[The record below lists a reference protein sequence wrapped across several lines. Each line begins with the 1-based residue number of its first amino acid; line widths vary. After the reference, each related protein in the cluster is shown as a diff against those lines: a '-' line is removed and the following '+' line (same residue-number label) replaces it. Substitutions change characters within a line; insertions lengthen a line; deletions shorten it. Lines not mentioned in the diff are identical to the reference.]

1 MALELRQHLK
11 LSQQL
16 VMTPQLQ
23 QAIKLLQLSRLELI
37 DTINQELE
45 VNPVLEEVSVGELEQ
60 HSSEQSGGGASKDGQ
75 EWEQESVPELAASED
90 AKIPWQKEAIKD
102 TNWQEVWDDEYRRAL
117 PSYSFEEK
125 DTPNYENIVA
135 SSSDLADHLIW
146 QLQLSDLDEAQR
158 EIAQYI
164 IGNLDRDGYLK
175 ATVEE
180 IAQAGSCDEDYVE
193 EVLKRVQ
200 EFDPVGVAARD
211 LRECLLI
218 QIRHLG
224 LEDPLVQELVSEH
237 LHQVELHN
245 YQQIAKSTGRTAE
258 EVVQAIE
265 VIKSLEPRPG
275 RAFSSE
281 ATQYVVP
288 DIYVYKVDEEY
299 VVSLN
304 EEEMPNLRI
313 SPFYK
318 EAVKN
323 GKAPDQAK
331 EFIQEKMKS
340 ALWLIKSIH
349 QRKKTIFKVTESIVK
364 FQRDFLDK
372 GIAYLK
378 PLVLRDVAEDVG
390 MHESTISRVT
400 SNKYVHTPQGIF
412 ELKYFF
418 STGLPRQDGS
428 PEVASQSVKEKI
440 KRLIQS
446 EDPVKPYSD
455 KQIVEI
461 LAKDNI
467 KIARRTVAKYRDLMG
482 ILPSSRRK
490 RPKI

>member
-1 MALELRQHLK
+1 MALELRQNLK
-11 LSQQL
+11 LTQQL

-37 DTINQELE
+37 ETINQELE
-45 VNPVLEEVSVGELEQ
+45 ANPVLEEVTAGELDQQ
-60 HSSEQSGGGASKDGQ
+60 HERSGDSGAAETQEWGQ
-75 EWEQESVPELAASED
+75 ETVPELASSED
-90 AKIPWQKEAIKD
+90 AKTPWDKEAVKE

-125 DTPNYENIVA
+125 EAPNYENIVA
-135 SSSDLADHLIW
+135 SSSDLPDHLIW
-146 QLQLSDLDEAQR
+146 QLQMSDLDENQR
-158 EIAQYI
+158 HIAQHI
-164 IGNLDRDGYLK
+164 IGNLDKDGYLK
-175 ATVEE
+175 ATVQE
-180 IAQAGSCDEDYVE
+180 IAEACSASDEDVE
-193 EVLKRVQ
+193 AVLSRVQ

-224 LEDPLVQELVSEH
+224 IDDPLVQELVSEH

-245 YQQIAKSTGRTAE
+245 YQQIAKATGRSPE

-288 DIYVYKVDEEY
+288 DIYVYKVDDEY

-313 SPFYK
+313 SPYYK

-323 GKAPDQAK
+323 GKAPDEAR

-349 QRKKTIFKVTESIVK
+349 QRKKTIFKVTQSIVK
-364 FQRDFLDK
+364 FQREFLDK

-418 STGLPRQDGS
+418 STGLPRRDGA

-440 KRLIQS
+440 KRLIES

-490 RPKI
+490 RPKV